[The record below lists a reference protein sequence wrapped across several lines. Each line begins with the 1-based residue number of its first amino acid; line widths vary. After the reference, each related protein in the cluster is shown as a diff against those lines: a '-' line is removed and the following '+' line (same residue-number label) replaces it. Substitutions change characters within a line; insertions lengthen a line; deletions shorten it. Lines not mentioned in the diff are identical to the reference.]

1 MKTKRVSTQA
11 IMALKDAL
19 TNIYWKKEDLRKF
32 VELTIENSTIV
43 ATIDWTVQKYE
54 SVSVLIDRM
63 ATRQDLYQDDLL
75 KLFYEVGNFEDFSH
89 LAYWDKDKGGQLTKR
104 AKEAVQK
111 LRVQTKGYFDNME
124 EKIKSES
131 NRKTNNEKIKST
143 ISFSEKL
150 LELKNLFLTIAI
162 EGNLQ
167 QRGFKFEKLLK
178 ELFHLFDLEAKGSFK
193 ITGEQID
200 GSFTFDS
207 QDYLLEAKWQK
218 TPINAADLYAFGGKI
233 DGKFKS
239 TVGLFIS
246 LDGFSKE
253 CTKTGSSVVKS
264 MILMDGADL
273 MLVLDGRIRLNDMI
287 LIKRRHASDTGE
299 IYYKVTMN

>member
-1 MKTKRVSTQA
+1 MKTKRISTQS
-11 IMALKDAL
+11 ILALKEAL
-19 TNIYWKKEDLRKF
+19 ANLYWKKEDLRKF

-43 ATIDWTVQKYE
+43 ATIDWTLQKYE
-54 SVSVLIDRM
+54 SVSLLIDRM
-63 ATRQDLYQDDLL
+63 ATRQEIFQDDLL

-104 AKEAVQK
+104 AKDAVQK
-111 LRVQTKGYFDNME
+111 LRVQTKGYFEILEEKSKSESIRKINE
-124 EKIKSES
+124 EKIKTS
-131 NRKTNNEKIKST
+131 
-143 ISFSEKL
+143 ISFSDKL
-150 LELKNLFLTIAI
+150 LNLKNLFLEIALHS
-162 EGNLQ
+162 NLQ
-167 QRGFKFEKLLK
+167 QRGFKFEKLLA

-193 ITGEQID
+193 IVGEQID

-233 DGKFKS
+233 EGKFKS

-253 CTKTGSSVVKS
+253 STKTGSSVVKS

-273 MLVLDGRIRLNDMI
+273 MLVLDGRIGLNDMI

-299 IYYKVTMN
+299 IYYKVQ